1 MNIKNYAIGILVCL
15 GLAKPLNGIAQDAP
29 SEKMVIG
36 TFSLKPSTDD
46 ADHNEEAVTLSG
58 IVTEVLNRN
67 PNFTV
72 IARNID
78 DLISKERATQTT
90 GDYIMGQIAEQGKAM
105 GAKQMLTGTLNSIN
119 IQAKENTGSTPGRIG
134 SLGNL
139 APGNT
144 AANVSFTLNLV
155 DVGTGK
161 AIQTKTFSA
170 KGSGMGTGGGARA
183 DALKA
188 MNKAAKRQIANWV
201 VTFFD
206 FKFTIAQIEEMDKKG
221 VPKTVLIT
229 GGKEMEL
236 EKGEDLDVNE
246 VQMLMGEARILKV
259 CELNVKE
266 VQGAFTL
273 CQVKKGAKELKEK
286 MDAKAELKI
295 QFQPEKD

>member
-1 MNIKNYAIGILVCL
+1 MNIKNCAIRVLVCL
-15 GLAKPLNGIAQDAP
+15 SMAIPLCGIAQEAQT
-29 SEKMVIG
+29 EKMVIG

-72 IARNID
+72 IPRNID
-78 DLISKERATQTT
+78 ELISKERATQTT

-105 GAKQMLTGTLNSIN
+105 GAKQMLSGTLNSIY
-119 IQAKENTGSTPGRIG
+119 IQTKENSGSGSGRIG
-134 SLGNL
+134 GLGNI

-161 AIQTKTFSA
+161 AIQTKTFTA

-206 FKFTIAQIEEMDKKG
+206 FKFAIAQVEQADSKG

-236 EKGEDLDVNE
+236 QKGEDLDVNE
-246 VQMLMGEARILKV
+246 VQMLMGQPRILKV